1 MPRTTLAGIV
11 HAKIL
16 HPDRLVGSL
25 LNMQGEMAERILKTA
40 EALMIERGYSAF
52 SYADIAEAVQIKK
65 PSIHHHFPTK
75 SGLAV
80 TVLKKHRE
88 KTIEGTEQLDRQIE
102 DPRKRLHAYVQ
113 YWEGCI
119 RDRTVPFC
127 VAALMAAELP
137 SLPEE
142 VQAEVRLHFR
152 ALGEWLE
159 RTLKAGVKAG
169 VIKLQDSAATEAQT
183 LMAVVHGAM
192 LSARATGDCDVFKLV
207 TRAALKRLATA
218 KS

>member
-1 MPRTTLAGIV
+1 MPRPTLAGIV

-16 HPDRLVGSL
+16 HPNRLVGSL
-25 LNMQGEMAERILKTA
+25 VYMQGEMAERILKTA

-102 DPRKRLHAYVQ
+102 DSRKRLHAYVQ

-207 TRAALKRLATA
+207 TRAALKRLAAA
-218 KS
+218 KN

>member
-1 MPRTTLAGIV
+1 M

-16 HPDRLVGSL
+16 HQNRLVGSL
-25 LNMQGEMAERILKTA
+25 PYMQGEMAERILKTA

-75 SGLAV
+75 SGLVV

-88 KTIEGTEQLDRQIE
+88 KTIEGTEQLDMHIE

-218 KS
+218 KN

>member
-1 MPRTTLAGIV
+1 
-11 HAKIL
+11 
-16 HPDRLVGSL
+16 
-25 LNMQGEMAERILKTA
+25 MAERILKTA

-52 SYADIAEAVQIKK
+52 SYADIADAVQIKK

-80 TVLKKHRE
+80 AVLKGHRE
-88 KTIEGTEQLDRQIE
+88 KTIESTEQLDSQIE
-102 DPRKRLHAYVQ
+102 DPRKRLHAYVR

-127 VAALMAAELP
+127 VAALLAAELP

-142 VQAEVRLHFR
+142 VQAEVRLHFK

-159 RTLKAGVKAG
+159 RTLKAGAKAG
-169 VIKLQDSAATEAQT
+169 VIKLQDSAATEGQT

-192 LSARATGDCDVFKLV
+192 LSARATGDCDVFRLV
-207 TRAALKRLATA
+207 TGAALKRLGIA
-218 KS
+218 KN

>member
-1 MPRTTLAGIV
+1 MQRF
-11 HAKIL
+11 L
-16 HPDRLVGSL
+16 HLNRLVGSL
-25 LNMQGEMAERILKTA
+25 VNMQGEMAERILKTA

-80 TVLKKHRE
+80 AVLKKHRE
-88 KTIEGTEQLDRQIE
+88 KTIEGTEQLDMHIE

-127 VAALMAAELP
+127 VAALMGAELL

-142 VQAEVRLHFR
+142 VQAEVHLHFR

-169 VIKLQDSAATEAQT
+169 VIKLQDSAATEAQA

-192 LSARATGDCDVFKLV
+192 LSARASGDCDVFKLV
-207 TRAALKRLATA
+207 TRAALKRLAAA
-218 KS
+218 KN

>member
-1 MPRTTLAGIV
+1 M
-11 HAKIL
+11 H
-16 HPDRLVGSL
+16 
-25 LNMQGEMAERILKTA
+25 GEMAERILKTA

-52 SYADIAEAVQIKK
+52 SYADIAEAVGIKK

-75 SGLAV
+75 AGLVAAV
-80 TVLKKHRE
+80 LQGHRE
-88 KTIEGTEQLDRQIE
+88 RTLEGTAHLDSQIE
-102 DPRKRLHAYVQ
+102 NPWKRLQAYVQ

-119 RDRTVPFC
+119 RGGTVSFC
-127 VAALMAAELP
+127 VAALMGAELP

-142 VQAEVRLHFR
+142 VQAEVRLHFQ
-152 ALGEWLE
+152 ALSEWLE

-169 VIKLQDSAATEAQT
+169 VIKLRDSAATEAQT

-207 TRAALKRLATA
+207 TGAALKRIAQD
-218 KS
+218 KH

>member
-1 MPRTTLAGIV
+1 
-11 HAKIL
+11 
-16 HPDRLVGSL
+16 
-25 LNMQGEMAERILKTA
+25 
-40 EALMIERGYSAF
+40 MIERGYSAF
-52 SYADIAEAVQIKK
+52 SYADIADAVQIKK

-80 TVLKKHRE
+80 AVLKRHRE
-88 KTIEGTEQLDRQIE
+88 RTIEGVEELDRRIE
-102 DPRKRLHAYVQ
+102 DPRKRLHVYVQ
-113 YWEGCI
+113 YWEKCI

-127 VAALMAAELP
+127 VAALMGAELP

-142 VQAEVRLHFR
+142 VQAEVRLHFK

-169 VIKLQDSAATEAQT
+169 VIKLHDSAATEAQQ

-192 LSARATGDCDVFKLV
+192 LSARVTGEGDVFKLV
-207 TRAALKRLATA
+207 TGAALKRFVTA
-218 KS
+218 KN

>member
-1 MPRTTLAGIV
+1 
-11 HAKIL
+11 
-16 HPDRLVGSL
+16 
-25 LNMQGEMAERILKTA
+25 MQGETAEHILKAA

-52 SYADIAEAVQIKK
+52 SYADISEAVGIKK

-75 SGLAV
+75 AALAAA
-80 TVLKKHRE
+80 VLKTHRE
-88 KTIEGTEQLDRQIE
+88 KTIEGTEQLDQQIE

-119 RDRTVPFC
+119 RGRTVPFC
-127 VAALMAAELP
+127 VAALMGAELP

-192 LSARATGDCDVFKLV
+192 LSARATADCEVFRLV
-207 TRAALKRLATA
+207 TGAALKRIASP
-218 KS
+218 KN

>member
-1 MPRTTLAGIV
+1 
-11 HAKIL
+11 
-16 HPDRLVGSL
+16 
-25 LNMQGEMAERILKTA
+25 MQDGMADRILKAA

-52 SYADIAEAVQIKK
+52 SYADIAEVVEIKK

-80 TVLKKHRE
+80 AVLKKHRE
-88 KTIEGTEQLDRQIE
+88 KTIEGAERLDRQIE
-102 DPRKRLHAYVQ
+102 DPRKRLHAYMQ

-127 VAALMAAELP
+127 VAALMGAELP

-169 VIKLQDSAATEAQT
+169 AIKLQDSAATEAQT

-207 TRAALKRLATA
+207 TGAALKRLATA
-218 KS
+218 KN

>member
-1 MPRTTLAGIV
+1 MQRF
-11 HAKIL
+11 L
-16 HPDRLVGSL
+16 HPNRLVGSL
-25 LNMQGEMAERILKTA
+25 VYMQGEMAERILKTA

-52 SYADIAEAVQIKK
+52 SYADIAEAVEIKK

-75 SGLAV
+75 AGLAV
-80 TVLKKHRE
+80 AVLRVHRE
-88 KTIEGTEQLDRQIE
+88 NTIAGTEALDRQIA
-102 DPRKRLHAYVQ
+102 DPWKRLQAYVH

-119 RDRTVPFC
+119 RGGTVPFC

-142 VQAEVRLHFR
+142 VQTEVRLHFKS
-152 ALGEWLE
+152 LGEWLE

-183 LMAVVHGAM
+183 LMAIVHGAM
-192 LSARATGDCDVFKLV
+192 LSARATGDCEVFKTV
-207 TRAALKRLATA
+207 T
-218 KS
+218 

>member
-1 MPRTTLAGIV
+1 
-11 HAKIL
+11 
-16 HPDRLVGSL
+16 
-25 LNMQGEMAERILKTA
+25 
-40 EALMIERGYSAF
+40 MIQRGYSAF

-75 SGLAV
+75 AALAAA
-80 TVLKKHRE
+80 VLRAHRE
-88 KTIEGTEQLDRQIE
+88 KTIEGTEQLDRRIE

-192 LSARATGDCDVFKLV
+192 LSARATGNGDVFRLV

-218 KS
+218 KN

>member
-1 MPRTTLAGIV
+1 MPKATLAGIV
-11 HAKIL
+11 HTKIY
-16 HPDRLVGSL
+16 HPNRLVGSL
-25 LNMQGEMAERILKTA
+25 PYMQGEMAERIVKTA
-40 EALMIERGYSAF
+40 EALMIE
-52 SYADIAEAVQIKK
+52 
-65 PSIHHHFPTK
+65 TK

-102 DPRKRLHAYVQ
+102 DPRKHLHAYVQ

-159 RTLKAGVKAG
+159 RPLKAGVKAG
-169 VIKLQDSAATEAQT
+169 VIKLQDSAATEA
-183 LMAVVHGAM
+183 
-192 LSARATGDCDVFKLV
+192 
-207 TRAALKRLATA
+207 RLATA
-218 KS
+218 KN

>member
-1 MPRTTLAGIV
+1 MKA
-11 HAKIL
+11 
-16 HPDRLVGSL
+16 
-25 LNMQGEMAERILKTA
+25 A

-52 SYADIAEAVQIKK
+52 SYADISEAVQIKK

-75 SGLAV
+75 AALAAA
-80 TVLKKHRE
+80 VLKKHRE

-102 DPRKRLHAYVQ
+102 DSWKRLHAYVQ

-119 RDRTVPFC
+119 RGRTVPFC
-127 VAALMAAELP
+127 VAALMGAELP

-152 ALGEWLE
+152 ALSEWLE
-159 RTLKAGVKAG
+159 RTLKSGVKAG
-169 VIKLQDSAATEAQT
+169 VIKLQGSAATEAQT

-192 LSARATGDCDVFKLV
+192 LSTRATGDCDVFKLV
-207 TRAALKRLATA
+207 TGAMLKRLATA
-218 KS
+218 KN

>member
-1 MPRTTLAGIV
+1 MY
-11 HAKIL
+11 
-16 HPDRLVGSL
+16 
-25 LNMQGEMAERILKTA
+25 GETAERILKSA

-52 SYADIAEAVQIKK
+52 SYADISETVGIRK

-75 SGLAV
+75 AALAAA
-80 TVLKKHRE
+80 VLKAHRE
-88 KTIEGTEQLDRQIE
+88 KTIEGTEQLDRQID
-102 DPRKRLHAYVQ
+102 DPWKRLHAYIQ

-119 RDRTVPFC
+119 RGRTVSFC
-127 VAALMAAELP
+127 VAALMGAELP

-142 VQAEVRLHFR
+142 VQAEVHLHFK
-152 ALGEWLE
+152 ALSDWLE

-207 TRAALKRLATA
+207 TQAALKRLAIA
-218 KS
+218 KN

>member
-1 MPRTTLAGIV
+1 
-11 HAKIL
+11 
-16 HPDRLVGSL
+16 
-25 LNMQGEMAERILKTA
+25 MQGEMAERILKTA
-40 EALMIERGYSAF
+40 ETLMIERGYSAF
-52 SYADIAEAVQIKK
+52 SYADIAEAVKIKK

-80 TVLKKHRE
+80 AVLKKHRE
-88 KTIEGTEQLDRQIE
+88 KTIEGTEQLDRQVE
-102 DPRKRLHAYVQ
+102 DPRKRLHAYIQ

-119 RDRTVPFC
+119 RDRTIPFC

-142 VQAEVRLHFR
+142 VQAEVYLHFK

-159 RTLKAGVKAG
+159 RTLKAGVKAS

-192 LSARATGDCDVFKLV
+192 LSARAADNCDVFKLV
-207 TRAALKRLATA
+207 TRAALKRLAPA

>member
-1 MPRTTLAGIV
+1 MPRATLAGTV

-16 HPDRLVGSL
+16 HPNRLVGSL
-25 LNMQGEMAERILKTA
+25 PYMQGEMAERILKTA
-40 EALMIERGYSAF
+40 EALMIDRGYSAF

-88 KTIEGTEQLDRQIE
+88 KTIEGTEQLDMHIE

-192 LSARATGDCDVFKLV
+192 LSARATGNCDVFRLV